1 MSKFQPYKIVHVHLE
16 KPLEEVGLF
25 PLEAGTRFYCVFWWK
40 EIPLGHLFIEP
51 GTLLA
56 KNELRA
62 TVVSVIEP
70 VIDAYLQGRVN
81 DKQYKSAFITGN
93 HQAFMHRMET
103 IFSDYTPHDL
113 PAWLDISVVICTRNR
128 SGYLKRC
135 LESLGTLKCAPSEII
150 VVDNAPTDESTRKVV
165 EHFDG
170 VTYCREPRAGLDIAR
185 NTGAKKAS
193 YSIVAYIDD
202 DVILHPLWSYQ
213 VWKAFEDPAIAAMTG
228 LVIASSLDTESQ
240 QTFEKYW
247 SFNRG
252 YKETLYNQGFFRK
265 SLQSGPPVWEIGA
278 GANMAFRKSIF
289 SKVGY
294 FDERLDVGA
303 AGCSGDSEIWFR
315 ILARGY
321 EIFYCPRAVVYHE
334 HRKQLEALNKQ
345 LFNYMRGF
353 AAAALIQQ
361 EQNELAG
368 YRKHLF
374 HEMPIYYLRLLAK
387 GFPLYHSR
395 YRTLFSEISG
405 FISGIVYFWKSHSKP
420 SHIHSYQ
427 RKSQNPIY

>member
-1 MSKFQPYKIVHVHLE
+1 ME
-16 KPLEEVGLF
+16 KPLEETGLF
-25 PLEAGTRFYCVFWWK
+25 NLDVETRYYCVFWWK
-40 EIPLGHLFIEP
+40 EIPLGHLFLECK
-51 GTLLA
+51 TVLSQHELLS
-56 KNELRA
+56 KII
-62 TVVSVIEP
+62 SVIEP
-70 VIDAYLQGRVN
+70 VTDNYLRSGKV
-81 DKQYKSAFITGN
+81 KVSQYKTVFTEGN
-93 HQAFMHRMET
+93 HPGFMEMMDR
-103 IFSDYTPHDL
+103 IFSPYISDDM
-113 PAWLDISVVICTRNR
+113 PARLDMSVVICTRNR
-128 SGYLKRC
+128 SSLLKRC
-135 LESLGTLKCAPSEII
+135 LETLGNQRCAPSEII
-150 VVDNAPTDESTRKVV
+150 VVDNAPTDESTRKIV
-165 EHFDG
+165 EHFEG
-170 VTYCREPRAGLDIAR
+170 ITYCREPRPGLDIAR
-185 NTGAKKAS
+185 NTGAKKAD

-202 DVILHPLWSYQ
+202 DVILHPLWSYR
-213 VWKAFEDPAIAAMTG
+213 VWKAFEDPAIQAMTG

-252 YKETLYNQGFFRK
+252 YKEVLYNQGFFRE

-278 GANMAFRKSIF
+278 GANMAFRKEIF
-289 SKVGY
+289 AKVGH

-303 AGCSGDSEIWFR
+303 AGCSGDSEMWFR

-321 EIFYCPRAVVYHE
+321 DIFYCPRAVVYHE

-361 EQNELAG
+361 EQNEQAG
-368 YRKHLF
+368 YRKHLY
-374 HEMPIYYLRLLAK
+374 HEMPVYYLRLLAK

-405 FISGIVYFWKSHSKP
+405 FISGIVYFRKSHSKP
-420 SHIHSYQ
+420 SHIHSYH